1 LCEFVDFEVGS
12 VFKIGGIGFTG
23 SEGILG
29 MNGETV
35 HGGTVDQGEI
45 FRGSDVSGQDP
56 VEAVPEVDSFLL
68 NVRKGLE
75 KIEKCI

>member
-1 LCEFVDFEVGS
+1 
-12 VFKIGGIGFTG
+12 
-23 SEGILG
+23 
-29 MNGETV
+29 MNSETV
-35 HGGTVDQGEI
+35 HGGAVDQGEI